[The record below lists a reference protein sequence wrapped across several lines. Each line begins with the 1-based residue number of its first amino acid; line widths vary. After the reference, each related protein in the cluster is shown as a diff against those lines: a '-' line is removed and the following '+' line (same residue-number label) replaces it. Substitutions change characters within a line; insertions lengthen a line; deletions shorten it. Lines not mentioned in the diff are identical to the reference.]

1 MWKFQTSLCTFT
13 KRAPSSFFRPSYITL
28 IYYVIYEWLLI
39 IIHIGSKSIRFPLDH
54 CRPLKHH
61 LTGSS
66 AAWHRI
72 AKTQKFLK
80 CCRPKNFR
88 GYHAPLH
95 TWINGSFCKVVHS
108 TPKMLKLD
116 RGRILRKL
124 HFICSNVCQSV
135 FLELS
140 FGAVSEI
147 LWFIQFLL
155 HGIPSTATFFKI
167 SFSPTRA

>member
-1 MWKFQTSLCTFT
+1 MFLEEEEEEDE
-13 KRAPSSFFRPSYITL
+13 SSFRESFKPASAHSPKELDLHSSDLQVFRCKGPF

-80 CCRPKNFR
+80 CCRPKNFTGSS

-95 TWINGSFCKVVHS
+95 TWINGCFCKERPPDFLQQRALCYHHNNNNPRTCIRTLAVTGSS
-108 TPKMLKLD
+108 T
-116 RGRILRKL
+116 
-124 HFICSNVCQSV
+124 FNSQNS
-135 FLELS
+135 
-140 FGAVSEI
+140 
-147 LWFIQFLL
+147 
-155 HGIPSTATFFKI
+155 
-167 SFSPTRA
+167 